1 METEREWRRLERT
14 IGAAARGAR
23 CFLVYDGPED
33 RRETAARLAKELGA
47 RESVAIDAETATT
60 VELGKRLR
68 EVPGDG
74 PVHVTGIEKWPG
86 GAGEF
91 GEQLNRGLARLA
103 DDCPRTVL
111 VWARDQELNAM
122 LKAGGDL
129 HARMKGPST
138 CGHRNGRANKGTR
151 RRRRPGRTST
161 RPARRRNEPSGDR
174 DGRKMSGYNTECVP

>member
-129 HARMKGPST
+129 HARIEGTFDLRPQE
-138 CGHRNGRANKGTR
+138 RAREQGNAPAPPARPHIDTARPPAKRTERG
-151 RRRRPGRTST
+151 PGR
-161 RPARRRNEPSGDR
+161 
-174 DGRKMSGYNTECVP
+174 